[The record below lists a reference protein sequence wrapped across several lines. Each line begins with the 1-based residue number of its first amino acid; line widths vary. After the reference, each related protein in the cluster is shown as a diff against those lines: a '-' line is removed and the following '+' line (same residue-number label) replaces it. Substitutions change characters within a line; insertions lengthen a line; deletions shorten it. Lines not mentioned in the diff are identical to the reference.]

1 MPEKGI
7 LFFNYENRITSVLND
22 GDAGLGWRKIFIDLC
37 NE

>member
-22 GDAGLGWRKIFIDLC
+22 GDAGLGLA
-37 NE
+37 